1 MERYLSSSAALS
13 EIGARLKAYRIDYP
27 LTQNELADK
36 AGISRR
42 SITNMENG
50 EDVQFSTL
58 IKVLIA
64 RELDSNLDMLVPD
77 PTKRPSFYL
86 KEKSAKYHRKRASK
100 KIHRDPK
107 STFKWG
113 DES

>member
-1 MERYLSSSAALS
+1 MDRFLSSLAIIS
-13 EIGARLKAYRIDYP
+13 EIGARLKTYRIDYP
-27 LTQNELADK
+27 LSQNELADK

-42 SITNMENG
+42 SVTNMENG

-64 RELDSNLDMLVPD
+64 LELDSNLDMLVPD
-77 PTKRPSFYL
+77 PAKRPSYYL
-86 KEKSAKYHRKRASK
+86 KEKSVTPQRKRTSK
-100 KIHRDPK
+100 KKLKDPK
-107 STFKWG
+107 TTFKWG